1 MMKAYVFVMAD
12 EKKADSGIKRLMNE
26 CEQLH
31 PHLRG
36 YLDDKLTARDRRM
49 VARHLNLCAN
59 ARKELDRLRQ
69 GVKLPPVLDRPLDV
83 PWDQKILNWLYR
95 PKKAQD
101 AVPAN
106 SQTRTQKRRP
116 APTSQGP
123 VEQTMAPPVKK
134 SSLLRSPL
142 LWLLVLLFGV
152 ILLTHLVQ
160 NAGQYRTIR
169 SVQRWLA
176 RQGVP
181 FCGPKSSLDLVMD
194 VTLPHWEGDNAPV
207 AFEYSDIIRD
217 QEHFQVYWMLLKPD
231 VDMPLMDFSKNYL
244 ALRVLGQKPKP
255 GYGVKFK
262 RVEDYS
268 DKTVVY
274 YDEWSPS
281 AAATLTGE
289 TRPWTLQVI
298 PKPPQEPLLLQ
309 KIQ

>member
-1 MMKAYVFVMAD
+1 
-12 EKKADSGIKRLMNE
+12 
-26 CEQLH
+26 
-31 PHLRG
+31 
-36 YLDDKLTARDRRM
+36 M

-106 SQTRTQKRRP
+106 SQPRTQKRRP

-123 VEQTMAPPVKK
+123 VEETMAPPVKK

-181 FCGPKSSLDLVMD
+181 FCEQSRAIRNGVGGHTARPRIAMEFNNLHPNFSTEAPTILSDTRGVDFGP
-194 VTLPHWEGDNAPV
+194 
-207 AFEYSDIIRD
+207 
-217 QEHFQVYWMLLKPD
+217 
-231 VDMPLMDFSKNYL
+231 YL
-244 ALRVLGQKPKP
+244 ARIIFIVRRNWLSVIPESARLGEKGRVGVVFEILKDGSVPQLRLVASSG
-255 GYGVKFK
+255 
-262 RVEDYS
+262 S
-268 DKTVVY
+268 DPL
-274 YDEWSPS
+274 DR
-281 AAATLTGE
+281 AAVNGIHASIPFPPLPQEFTGE
-289 TRPWTLQVI
+289 HLVLQFI
-298 PKPPQEPLLLQ
+298 FLYNLTPQ
-309 KIQ
+309 

>member
-1 MMKAYVFVMAD
+1 
-12 EKKADSGIKRLMNE
+12 
-26 CEQLH
+26 
-31 PHLRG
+31 
-36 YLDDKLTARDRRM
+36 
-49 VARHLNLCAN
+49 
-59 ARKELDRLRQ
+59 
-69 GVKLPPVLDRPLDV
+69 
-83 PWDQKILNWLYR
+83 
-95 PKKAQD
+95 
-101 AVPAN
+101 
-106 SQTRTQKRRP
+106 
-116 APTSQGP
+116 
-123 VEQTMAPPVKK
+123 
-134 SSLLRSPL
+134 
-142 LWLLVLLFGV
+142 
-152 ILLTHLVQ
+152 
-160 NAGQYRTIR
+160 
-169 SVQRWLA
+169 
-176 RQGVP
+176 
-181 FCGPKSSLDLVMD
+181 MD